1 MANGLTRLVWRAMGL
16 VDLAVAVPL
25 YFLVPR
31 HVRFR
36 WSAPG
41 TVLRNRR
48 GFDEVMRLVEPG
60 RRAIVLDVGGGIA
73 ALKDLPETAERMWI
87 VTLDIDMPLLQRAR
101 RKVPDS
107 VLVCADGTRL
117 PFRDGTFDAVVM
129 VHALEHIPEQIR
141 PALVSEIKRVS
152 RRGVVIH
159 GPAGADA
166 VELARQFIAA
176 LEARGG
182 VAPRYA
188 IEHLEFPMPMPQWL
202 NDAFPGCALQPR
214 RNFGVELDTLL
225 MAYTPVIRWF
235 TGYRQQQLSASD
247 DTPPFVEYTMTW
259 RKPAAD
265 AQDAVPPGRPA

>member
-25 YFLVPR
+25 YLLVPR

-60 RRAIVLDVGGGIA
+60 RRAVVLDVGGGIA

-117 PFRDGTFDAVVM
+117 PFATGR
-129 VHALEHIPEQIR
+129 
-141 PALVSEIKRVS
+141 S
-152 RRGVVIH
+152 
-159 GPAGADA
+159 
-166 VELARQFIAA
+166 
-176 LEARGG
+176 
-182 VAPRYA
+182 
-188 IEHLEFPMPMPQWL
+188 
-202 NDAFPGCALQPR
+202 
-214 RNFGVELDTLL
+214 
-225 MAYTPVIRWF
+225 TP
-235 TGYRQQQLSASD
+235 S
-247 DTPPFVEYTMTW
+247 
-259 RKPAAD
+259 
-265 AQDAVPPGRPA
+265 